1 MLSIIDCLLILVAV
15 AIIYLILALT
25 RQEEGVI
32 ALMILKHEIPDDF
45 RVYVMNLIFSA
56 LKIHLP

>member
-1 MLSIIDCLLILVAV
+1 M

>member
-1 MLSIIDCLLILVAV
+1 MPSIIDCLLILVAV
-15 AIIYLILALT
+15 TIIYLILALT

-32 ALMILKHEIPDDF
+32 ALMILKHEIPDAF
-45 RVYVMNLIFSA
+45 GVYVMNHIFSA